1 MFRGWNILAYRR
13 LMTVTTLII
22 SGLIAFATVA
32 FVFAMVVWNKAKRDR
47 DNGILAQMELR
58 KLQKKTKATS
68 HLLDLELATT
78 PQIIEE
84 LRKRPNNQFLMLIPH
99 QQSEDIY
106 VETHICNI
114 APQAVLMM
122 LKVAYDG
129 VSDALEEGDD
139 GEQWSAEGN
148 G

>member
-1 MFRGWNILAYRR
+1 
-13 LMTVTTLII
+13 MTTTLII
-22 SGLIAFATVA
+22 VGLSILTVTA
-32 FVFAMVVWNKAKRDR
+32 FVFAAMVWSRAQKDKSSNA
-47 DNGILAQMELR
+47 LTQMELR
-58 KLQKKTKATS
+58 KLQKRAKAKS
-68 HLLDLELATT
+68 HLVDLELATT
-78 PQIIEE
+78 PQIIDE

-129 VSDALEEGDD
+129 VSDAWDEEDGND
-139 GEQWSAEGN
+139 GEQWSSDG
-148 G
+148 GDI